1 MEDPTQ
7 YIRFEDQVHLDHT
20 SFIDGHIPATHVLIE
35 QKSIAKDLGAPIRQ
49 SDGSLLNP
57 FQQAK
62 RYSAELPYDDR
73 PRWIV
78 TCNFREFWIYD
89 MNQPNA
95 EPTKV
100 LLENL
105 VKEHYLLAFLVKK
118 QDEHLQRE
126 MELSMQAGELVGQI
140 YDKLILQYRDPTH
153 PESLRSLNQLCVR
166 LVFLLFAEDAEL
178 FGDHNAFHDY
188 MSAFPAHH
196 WRRAL
201 IDLFRVLD
209 TPVPE
214 RDPYLDED
222 LKGFP
227 YVNGGLFSDSN
238 IEIPQFTEE
247 LKQLILT
254 KASADFDWS
263 EISPTIFGGV
273 FESTLNPETR
283 RSGGMHYTSIEN
295 IHKVIDPLFMHQLE
309 HDYEQCTTKRDLL
322 TLQDKL
328 ASLTFFDPA
337 CGSGNFLTETYISL
351 RRLENKIIARLQGG
365 QAVIG
370 EFVNPIKVDIH
381 QFYGIEINDFAVSV
395 ATTALWIAELQML
408 RETRKVAHFSDTPLP
423 LKTYHNIHEG
433 NALRIDWAE
442 VIAPERLNYI
452 IGNPPFVGYA
462 LQTKTQKE
470 DLALFM
476 SDIGKNIDYVAGW
489 YYKAAQ
495 MMTQSNTIRA
505 AFVSTNSITQ
515 GEQVAAIWKPLFE
528 RYGIH
533 FDFAYPTFRWDSESN
548 LKAHVHCVIIGF
560 SRSEEV
566 NSSMKVVAA
575 TNSPILEG
583 TATNSPAPLAGRG
596 QGAGQNTPIPKTMN
610 VSYLREQRRDLRTNG
625 TSAEGALWN
634 LLKAK
639 QINGLQFRR
648 QFSVENDILDFYCP
662 KLRLAIELD
671 GDYHFH
677 GWQRDLDRQR
687 DENLFLKYGIFV
699 LRFENKIVFENPRA
713 IVQSIMKYQEDCINS
728 QSGTAT
734 NSPMHV
740 GIATNSP
747 ASLAGRGQGAGNN
760 TQQQGA
766 GQMATQVSSA
776 PTSTIAPPPN
786 PLPAS
791 GAGELQRMP
800 ERRLYNADGTYKL
813 CHNIN
818 GYLLDAPTIFVE
830 NRKHPL
836 CNVPEMIKGSIP
848 VDGGHLIIEADEYDD
863 FIAKDPCSVKFI
875 RRMVGSEEF
884 INNRIRYCLWLVDAS
899 PAELRQCPE
908 VIKRVAQ
915 VREMRLASTKEAT
928 KKYADFPTRFMEIRQ
943 PNSNYLLI
951 PSHSSENRRYVPIG
965 FMSPDVISGNA
976 NFLIPN
982 ATLYHFGVLTSNV
995 HMAWMRAVCGR
1006 LEMRYRYSNTIV
1018 YNNFPWAIVPPQV
1031 SSSVS
1036 TNTSK
1041 QGDIV
1046 TSSPAPLAGR
1056 GQGAGYNTQQQGA
1069 GQMAT
1074 QVSSAPTST
1083 IAPPP
1088 NLDVHWTSLHPAS
1101 GEGELQRGTTLN
1113 AKESALVAKIAETA
1127 QGILDARALYPD
1139 CSLADLYDEVT
1150 MPIELRRAHQAN
1162 DRAVMQAYGFP
1173 IGMSESECV
1182 ARLLEMYQAMVEK

>member
-1 MEDPTQ
+1 MDISLLQKFVSDWTGRGYEKGETQPFWIALLTALGVEDPTQ

-35 QKSIAKDLGAPIRQ
+35 QKSITKDLGAPIRQ

-140 YDKLILQYRDPTH
+140 YDKLILQYHDPTH

-201 IDLFRVLD
+201 IDLFHVLD

-322 TLQDKL
+322 ALQDKL

-433 NALRIDWAE
+433 NALRVDWAE
-442 VIAPERLNYI
+442 IIAPERLNYI
-452 IGNPPFVGYA
+452 MGNPPFVGYKF
-462 LQTKTQKE
+462 LTETQKK
-470 DLALFM
+470 
-476 SDIGKNIDYVAGW
+476 DIFAIVPNARSLDYVAGW
-489 YYKAAQ
+489 YYKALQ
-495 MMTQSNTIRA
+495 YIQGTHIEV

-515 GEQVAAIWKPLFE
+515 GSSIQNVWKGLIKN
-528 RYGIH
+528 GIKIN
-533 FDFAYPTFRWDSESN
+533 FAWQTFKWNSESN
-548 LKAHVHCVIIGF
+548 QKAAVHCVIISF
-560 SRSEEV
+560 S
-566 NSSMKVVAA
+566 
-575 TNSPILEG
+575 L
-583 TATNSPAPLAGRG
+583 
-596 QGAGQNTPIPKTMN
+596 
-610 VSYLREQRRDLRTNG
+610 
-625 TSAEGALWN
+625 
-634 LLKAK
+634 
-639 QINGLQFRR
+639 F
-648 QFSVENDILDFYCP
+648 
-662 KLRLAIELD
+662 
-671 GDYHFH
+671 
-677 GWQRDLDRQR
+677 DRQEKYIFN
-687 DENLFLKYGIFV
+687 ENSKNRV
-699 LRFENKIVFENPRA
+699 SKINPYLVEADNIIIERR
-713 IVQSIMKYQEDCINS
+713 
-728 QSGTAT
+728 GT
-734 NSPMHV
+734 P
-740 GIATNSP
+740 
-747 ASLAGRGQGAGNN
+747 LC
-760 TQQQGA
+760 
-766 GQMATQVSSA
+766 SA
-776 PTSTIAPPPN
+776 PMMTKGAQLIDGGGFMLESEQVKVDFINRYPEAEPYVYKYYNAQSFINNLPQQYCLYLKDCPPN
-786 PLPAS
+786 ILKSCS
-791 GAGELQRMP
+791 GIHAKVKAVYDYRM
-800 ERRLYNADGTYKL
+800 GS
-813 CHNIN
+813 
-818 GYLLDAPTIFVE
+818 DAPTTRALADTPSLFFQSQ
-830 NRKHPL
+830 
-836 CNVPEMIKGSIP
+836 VPSQTSIVIP
-848 VDGGHLIIEADEYDD
+848 V
-863 FIAKDPCSVKFI
+863 V
-875 RRMVGSEEF
+875 
-884 INNRIRYCLWLVDAS
+884 
-899 PAELRQCPE
+899 
-908 VIKRVAQ
+908 
-915 VREMRLASTKEAT
+915 
-928 KKYADFPTRFMEIRQ
+928 
-943 PNSNYLLI
+943 
-951 PSHSSENRRYVPIG
+951 SSENRRYIPMG
-965 FMSPDVISGNA
+965 FMPNHVVYTNA
-976 NFLIPN
+976 LFYVDN

-995 HMAWMRAVCGR
+995 HMAWMRAICGR
-1006 LEMRYRYSNTIV
+1006 LKSDYRYSNDIV
-1018 YNNFPWAIVPPQV
+1018 YNNFPWAEV
-1031 SSSVS
+1031 
-1036 TNTSK
+1036 NE
-1041 QGDIV
+1041 
-1046 TSSPAPLAGR
+1046 
-1056 GQGAGYNTQQQGA
+1056 TQQ
-1069 GQMAT
+1069 
-1074 QVSSAPTST
+1074 
-1083 IAPPP
+1083 
-1088 NLDVHWTSLHPAS
+1088 
-1101 GEGELQRGTTLN
+1101 
-1113 AKESALVAKIAETA
+1113 AKIMQTA

-1162 DRAVMQAYGFP
+1162 DRAVMEAYGFSTK
-1173 IGMSESECV
+1173 MTESECV
-1182 ARLLEMYQAMVEK
+1182 ARLLEMYQAIVE

>member
-1 MEDPTQ
+1 MDSILLQKFVSDWTGRGYEKGETQPFWIALLHALGVEDPTQ

-35 QKSIAKDLGAPIRQ
+35 QKSITKDLGAPIRQ

-105 VKEHYLLAFLVKK
+105 EKEYYLLGFLVKK

-126 MELSMQAGELVGQI
+126 MELSMRAGELVGRI

-178 FGDHNAFHDY
+178 FGDHNAFHNY

-322 TLQDKL
+322 ALQNKL

-452 IGNPPFVGYA
+452 IGNPPFVGNNNM
-462 LQTKTQKE
+462 LPSQREDIRPFFNGNKT
-470 DLALFM
+470 
-476 SDIGKNIDYVAGW
+476 IDYVCAW
-489 YYKAAQ
+489 YVKAA
-495 MMTQSNTIRA
+495 MMMQNADIKA
-505 AFVSTNSITQ
+505 AFVSTNSICQ
-515 GEQVAAIWKPLFE
+515 GEMVPILWKKLF
-528 RYGIH
+528 
-533 FDFAYPTFRWDSESN
+533 FDFGMHINFAWSTFRWDSESN
-548 LKAHVHCVIIGF
+548 QKAHVHCVIVGF
-560 SRSEEV
+560 SRC
-566 NSSMKVVAA
+566 A
-575 TNSPILEG
+575 TN
-583 TATNSPAPLAGRG
+583 
-596 QGAGQNTPIPKTMN
+596 
-610 VSYLREQRRDLRTNG
+610 
-625 TSAEGALWN
+625 
-634 LLKAK
+634 
-639 QINGLQFRR
+639 
-648 QFSVENDILDFYCP
+648 
-662 KLRLAIELD
+662 
-671 GDYHFH
+671 
-677 GWQRDLDRQR
+677 
-687 DENLFLKYGIFV
+687 
-699 LRFENKIVFENPRA
+699 
-713 IVQSIMKYQEDCINS
+713 
-728 QSGTAT
+728 
-734 NSPMHV
+734 
-740 GIATNSP
+740 
-747 ASLAGRGQGAGNN
+747 
-760 TQQQGA
+760 
-766 GQMATQVSSA
+766 
-776 PTSTIAPPPN
+776 
-786 PLPAS
+786 
-791 GAGELQRMP
+791 
-800 ERRLYNADGTYKL
+800 ERRLYKLDGTYTV
-813 CHNIN
+813 CSNIN
-818 GYLLDAPTIFVE
+818 GYLMDAPNIFVE
-830 NRKHPL
+830 SRSKPIN
-836 CNVPEMIKGSIP
+836 NVPPIRKGNQP
-848 VDGGHLIIEADEYDD
+848 TDGGHLILSQTEYN
-863 FIAKDPCSVKFI
+863 
-875 RRMVGSEEF
+875 EF
-884 INNRIRYCLWLVDAS
+884 ISKEPNAIQYIKKLVGAKEYINSIPRYCLWLKDVS
-899 PAELRQCPE
+899 PSEIRKMPMVME
-908 VIKRVAQ
+908 RVAG
-915 VREMRLASTKEAT
+915 VREMRLQSPDAAT
-928 KKYADFPTRFMEIRQ
+928 RALADTPTVFRETNNPETYI
-943 PNSNYLLI
+943 I
-951 PSHSSENRRYVPIG
+951 VPSVSSENRRYVPLG
-965 FMSPDVISGNA
+965 FMDKNTIPTNLVLI
-976 NFLIPN
+976 IPN

-1006 LEMRYRYSNTIV
+1006 LEMRYRYSKDIV
-1018 YNNFPWAIVPPQV
+1018 YNNFPWAEV
-1031 SSSVS
+1031 
-1036 TNTSK
+1036 NE
-1041 QGDIV
+1041 
-1046 TSSPAPLAGR
+1046 
-1056 GQGAGYNTQQQGA
+1056 TQQ
-1069 GQMAT
+1069 
-1074 QVSSAPTST
+1074 
-1083 IAPPP
+1083 
-1088 NLDVHWTSLHPAS
+1088 
-1101 GEGELQRGTTLN
+1101 
-1113 AKESALVAKIAETA
+1113 AKIAETA

-1182 ARLLEMYQAMVEK
+1182 ARLLEMYQAMVEKG